1 MVWEKGAA
9 KVLVA
14 ERLGK
19 DVMNKVLASTWLGE
33 EAIKK
38 MFNEHGDRY
47 RGNIVKL
54 RSG

>member
-1 MVWEKGAA
+1 MFWKEGAA
-9 KVLVA
+9 KVLVVMS
-14 ERLGK
+14 LGK

-33 EAIKK
+33 EVIKK
-38 MFNEHGDRY
+38 MFNEHEDRN